1 MLRIYAAASQWEH
14 RNGGCGGLNPEGE
27 LMRSDP
33 VLTTIDAHAGGQH
46 LRILTHGVPRL
57 RGNTMRDRLND
68 LRANHDHLRRKLL
81 LEPRGH
87 ASMSAALLL
96 RAVDPEADYGVIF
109 MSAGGYG
116 TVSGHGLIAL
126 TTALIETGIV
136 PADGPEVRIRFETV
150 VGMVQARA
158 SVDAGRVLDVRFR
171 NIPSF
176 RWMKDV
182 AVDVWGTTIPVD
194 IAFGGAWYAIA
205 RAESL
210 GLSVSA
216 AQAET
221 LSEVGLEIRQAV
233 GSILNVVHPLDEN
246 LAGIYGT
253 ILVEPSPE
261 DEYSVRSA
269 TIYTG
274 GVIDRSPSGTGTAAL
289 VACLAEDGGVSVGD
303 TFFNESIIGSRF
315 AGRIVMSESVGD
327 YPSVIVEIAG
337 RGAIVGMSQLFFDP
351 ADPYRDG
358 FVLGHV

>member
-1 MLRIYAAASQWEH
+1 
-14 RNGGCGGLNPEGE
+14 
-27 LMRSDP
+27 MRSDP

-46 LRILTHGVPRL
+46 LRILTHGVTRL

-68 LRANHDHLRRKLL
+68 LRLNHDHLRRKLL

-87 ASMSAALLL
+87 ASMTGVLLL

-136 PADGPEVRIRFETV
+136 PADGPEVRIRYETV

-171 NIPSF
+171 NVPSF
-176 RWMKDV
+176 RLVKDL
-182 AVDVWGTTIPVD
+182 AIDVRGETIPVD
-194 IAFGGAWYAIA
+194 IAFGGAWYVIA
-205 RAESL
+205 QAEAL
-210 GLSVSA
+210 GLSVTASE
-216 AQAET
+216 AET
-221 LSEVGLEIRQAV
+221 LSDVGLEIRQAV
-233 GSILNVVHPLDEN
+233 GRAMEVVHPLDEN

-253 ILVEPSPE
+253 ILVEPSTD

-269 TIYTG
+269 AVYTG

-289 VACLAEDGGVSVGD
+289 VACLAEDGVIGIGD
-303 TFFNESIIGSRF
+303 TFFNESMIGSRF
-315 AGRIVMSESVGD
+315 AGRIVMSESVAN
-327 YPSVIVEIAG
+327 YPSVVVEIAG